1 MQPLFNQI
9 VDSLRLTWLQVQ
21 GFLPRLLGALLFLTV
36 GWLVARLLRAVVIK
50 VLRVARLDVAA
61 ERAGIEDFL
70 LKGGVRYTT
79 VTLIGQLL
87 YWGLLLIVAL
97 AVFNMLGLP
106 VSNDLINRVAGYLP
120 NVLVAL
126 VIVVFGSMLARFVR
140 ATVHTYLNNI
150 GVTGAVP
157 ISFLAQAAILA
168 FVATLALEQLH
179 IGGQVLVSAFQLA
192 FGGICLALALAFGLG
207 GREWAASFLE
217 RTWKQK

>member
-21 GFLPRLLGALLFLTV
+21 QFLPRLLGALLFLTI
-36 GWLVARLLRAVVIK
+36 GWLVARLVRAVVIK

>member
-21 GFLPRLLGALLFLTV
+21 GFLPRLLGALHFLTV

-50 VLRVARLDVAA
+50 VLRVVRLDVAA